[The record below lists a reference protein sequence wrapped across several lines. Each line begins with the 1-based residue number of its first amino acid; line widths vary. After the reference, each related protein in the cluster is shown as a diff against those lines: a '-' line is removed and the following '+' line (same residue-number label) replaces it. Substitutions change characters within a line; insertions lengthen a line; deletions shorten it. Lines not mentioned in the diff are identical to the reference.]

1 MKEIWVTTNELAAI
15 QGITTQAVFKMQMT
29 KHKYVTR
36 YSYGKGRGGRV
47 LEFAL
52 SSLPIELQEKYCAL
66 YNVPLPDDMTDHSE
80 YDIKYTGKQK
90 EKAAFRLGIVRRYWR
105 SGKTAAAY
113 VREYNI
119 ENPDIKLSEW
129 QLRDWEQRYKDSGHS
144 LESLID
150 RRGEHRSGTGTIP
163 EEAWQYF
170 LELILTPQ
178 GRSVQAC
185 WDKVNELYPDIPGVR
200 TFERRYADIPE
211 PVKVK
216 AEGSKERFELLMP
229 SLYRDYSSLHSNDI
243 WCLDHHLSDVFVRN
257 KRGKVVRL
265 WMSCIMDVR
274 SRKVMSMVIRDAYP
288 NKTAIKQGLRIAIEK
303 YGLPKMIQTDNG
315 KDYLSKDLD
324 PNEENSLLSLLGIEK
339 TTALPKHGQAKPI
352 ERFFGTLEEGFG
364 KFCYGYAGNDA
375 KKRPDYLHKLSKNL
389 ANDPNIQEIDDFI
402 TACNNWIENVYSDR
416 SHGGNAMNGKS
427 PNEVYAQ
434 EMGELRTFD
443 NKQRLAAICGERE
456 QRIVRHDCIELLGR
470 TYRAKDGALVNY
482 IGAKVTIVYMPENID
497 VIYVYDEKFRYI
509 CNATAVVRTSFRTS
523 TMEDYQEIRREQK
536 KARKIVNSQMPK
548 ARLSVTDSLIQRQAA
563 ENAYTQINETAPAS
577 EETSDSSE
585 LVSKKRES
593 AFQIFNSFEEK
604 QKKKEV
610 I

>member
-66 YNVPLPDDMTDHSE
+66 YDVPLPDDMTDHIE
-80 YDIKYTGKQK
+80 YESHYTGRQK
-90 EKAAFRLGIVRRYWR
+90 EKASFRLGIVRRYWR

-119 ENPDIKLSEW
+119 DNPDIKLSEW
-129 QLRDWEQRYKDSGHS
+129 QLRDWERRYKESGHS

-185 WDKVNELYPDIPGVR
+185 WDKVNEIYPNIPGVR

-216 AEGSKERFELLMP
+216 AEGNKDKFELLLP
-229 SLYRDYSSLHSNDI
+229 SLYRDYSGLHSNDI

-265 WMSCIMDVR
+265 WMSCVMDVR

-339 TTALPKHGQAKPI
+339 MTALPYHGQAKPV
-352 ERFFGTLEEGFG
+352 ERFFGTLENGFG

-375 KKRPDYLHKLSKNL
+375 KKRPDYLRKLSEKL
-389 ANDPNIQEIDDFI
+389 AKDPNIQEIDDFI
-402 TACNNWIENVYSDR
+402 KACNNWIEDVYSDR
-416 SHGGNAMNGKS
+416 IHGGNSMNGKT
-427 PNEVYAQ
+427 PNEVYVQ

-456 QRIVRHDCIELLGR
+456 QRTVRHDCIELLGR
-470 TYRAKDGALVNY
+470 TYRARDGALVNY

-536 KARKIVNSQMPK
+536 KARKIINSQMPK

-563 ENAYTQINETAPAS
+563 ENAYTQVNETVPAS
-577 EETSDSSE
+577 EATSDISE
-585 LVSKKRES
+585 PVSKRRES
-593 AFQIFNSFEEK
+593 AFQIFNSFEEE

>member
-1 MKEIWVTTNELAAI
+1 M
-15 QGITTQAVFKMQMT
+15 
-29 KHKYVTR
+29 
-36 YSYGKGRGGRV
+36 
-47 LEFAL
+47 
-52 SSLPIELQEKYCAL
+52 
-66 YNVPLPDDMTDHSE
+66 
-80 YDIKYTGKQK
+80 
-90 EKAAFRLGIVRRYWR
+90 
-105 SGKTAAAY
+105 
-113 VREYNI
+113 
-119 ENPDIKLSEW
+119 
-129 QLRDWEQRYKDSGHS
+129 
-144 LESLID
+144 
-150 RRGEHRSGTGTIP
+150 
-163 EEAWQYF
+163 
-170 LELILTPQ
+170 
-178 GRSVQAC
+178 
-185 WDKVNELYPDIPGVR
+185 
-200 TFERRYADIPE
+200 
-211 PVKVK
+211 
-216 AEGSKERFELLMP
+216 
-229 SLYRDYSSLHSNDI
+229 
-243 WCLDHHLSDVFVRN
+243 
-257 KRGKVVRL
+257 
-265 WMSCIMDVR
+265 
-274 SRKVMSMVIRDAYP
+274 
-288 NKTAIKQGLRIAIEK
+288 
-303 YGLPKMIQTDNG
+303 
-315 KDYLSKDLD
+315 
-324 PNEENSLLSLLGIEK
+324 
-339 TTALPKHGQAKPI
+339 PKHGQAKPI

-375 KKRPDYLHKLSKNL
+375 KKRPDYLHKLSKKL

-402 TACNNWIENVYSDR
+402 KACNNWIENVYSDR

-434 EMGELRTFD
+434 EMGKLRTFD

-577 EETSDSSE
+577 EGTSDSPE